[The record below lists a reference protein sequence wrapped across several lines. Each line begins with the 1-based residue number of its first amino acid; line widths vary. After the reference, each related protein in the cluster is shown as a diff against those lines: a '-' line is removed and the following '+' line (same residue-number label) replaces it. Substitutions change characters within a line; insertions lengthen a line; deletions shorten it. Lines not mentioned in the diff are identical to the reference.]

1 MAVCSIKKNKKDYQV
16 LANIFYWRRVC
27 TRHIKSLILEEK
39 LQAMKYLPLLI
50 FLAACSQNQKSAMP
64 FLILSNEKDDWV
76 HYEGQWLTEEG
87 VVQLELS
94 LKEGVA
100 GVESEYRL
108 HERFSNP
115 NIAGGTSTRAT
126 YSSFSNGNPGKG
138 VRIILHDLSA
148 YSLKS
153 YFRYRKAEGFP
164 EEMFFISYGQDVL
177 IPCDDEFVPLTTD
190 VRWALHRRSEPVT
203 VEGYVTFEDDSVD
216 FYERNTF
223 KHYKLANLGE
233 FQVVQAGY
241 KEWAKEK
248 HEGVYVKAVAYTVTD
263 TTHYD
268 LKAIVIKRII
278 QFGSETENGHDVAPE
293 YGPGIAHDVVFKK
306 GN

>member
-1 MAVCSIKKNKKDYQV
+1 
-16 LANIFYWRRVC
+16 
-27 TRHIKSLILEEK
+27 
-39 LQAMKYLPLLI
+39 
-50 FLAACSQNQKSAMP
+50 MP
-64 FLILSNEKDDWV
+64 FLILSNERDDWV

-115 NIAGGTSTRAT
+115 KIAGGTSTRAT

-138 VRIILHDLSA
+138 VRIVLHDLSA

-153 YFRYRKAEGFP
+153 YFRYQKGEGFP

-177 IPCDDEFVPLTTD
+177 IPCDDKFVPLTTD
-190 VRWALHRRSEPVT
+190 VRYALHRRSEPVT
-203 VEGYVTFEDDSVD
+203 VEGYITFEDDSVD
-216 FYERNTF
+216 FFERNTF

-233 FQVVQAGY
+233 FQIVQAGY
-241 KEWAKEK
+241 KKWAKEK

-263 TTHYD
+263 STHYD
-268 LKAIVIKRII
+268 LKAIVMKRILL
-278 QFGSETENGHDVAPE
+278 FGSETENGLDVVPE
-293 YGPGIAHDVVFKK
+293 YGPEIVHDVVIKK